1 MTDSKKAAAEAIA
14 KRITTLVDGDDIAIA
29 VYPWKVYRFL
39 LDDGRTVDVAAVRD
53 DSDLRGLVLSHFKA
67 GKIEGVALVGPYEP
81 DKAEPESVSAPA
93 TKRTV
98 KRAAAK
104 KAS

>member
-14 KRITTLVDGDDIAIA
+14 KRITTLEDKDGIAIA

-67 GKIEGVALVGPYEP
+67 GKIEGVANVGPYEP
-81 DKAEPESVSAPA
+81 VEPAKPVLEP
-93 TKRTV
+93 KRTV
-98 KRAAAK
+98 KRTTKTTAK

>member
-14 KRITTLVDGDDIAIA
+14 KRITKLVDGDGIAIA
-29 VYPWKVYRFL
+29 EYPWKVYRFL
-39 LDDGRTVDVAAVRD
+39 LDDGRTVDVVAVRD

-67 GKIEGVALVGPYEP
+67 KQIQGVADIGPYEP
-81 DKAEPESVSAPA
+81 AKAEPEPVPV
-93 TKRTV
+93 KRTV
-98 KRAAAK
+98 KRAAAAAK